1 MMSNL
6 FIHIQVYTAT
16 KFMIE
21 PIFHVY
27 VSLLKLHNFR
37 KFFNTKNLFNT
48 TSMKLSPKMKKAL
61 NDQVILEASASNSYL
76 AMASWCEVTGY
87 QGAANYFY
95 AQSDEERTHML
106 KIVHFLNALG
116 AVATVPAIKAPT
128 SSYTSLEGL
137 IKTALKNEQSVT
149 KAVHN
154 MVEIAQKEK
163 DHSTYAFLEWF
174 VNEQV
179 QEETKFE
186 TILQKFDLLGRDKL
200 GINEIDKFLAS
211 EATSPDTTA

>member
-1 MMSNL
+1 
-6 FIHIQVYTAT
+6 
-16 KFMIE
+16 
-21 PIFHVY
+21 
-27 VSLLKLHNFR
+27 
-37 KFFNTKNLFNT
+37 
-48 TSMKLSPKMKKAL
+48 MKKVL
-61 NDQVILEASASNSYL
+61 NDQILLEASASNSYL
-76 AMASWCEVTGY
+76 AMASWCEITGY

-106 KIVHFLNALG
+106 KIVHYLNSLG
-116 AVATVPAIKAPT
+116 TPATIPAIKAPV
-128 SSYTSLEGL
+128 SSYKSLEEL

-149 KAVHN
+149 KAIHH
-154 MVEIAQKEK
+154 MVEITQKEK

-200 GINEIDKFLAS
+200 AIHEIDKLLAADAAS
-211 EATSPDTTA
+211 VESDPPA

>member
-1 MMSNL
+1 
-6 FIHIQVYTAT
+6 
-16 KFMIE
+16 MIK
-21 PIFHVY
+21 V
-27 VSLLKLHNFR
+27 
-37 KFFNTKNLFNT
+37 
-48 TSMKLSPKMKKAL
+48 KLSTTMKKVL
-61 NDQVILEASASNSYL
+61 NDQLLLEASASNSYL
-76 AMASWCEVTGY
+76 AMASWCEITGY

-106 KIVHFLNALG
+106 KIVHYLNSLG
-116 AVATVPAIKAPT
+116 TPATIPAIKAPV
-128 SSYTSLEGL
+128 SSYKSLEGL
-137 IKTALKNEQSVT
+137 IKTALNNEQSVT
-149 KAVHN
+149 KAIHR

-200 GINEIDKFLAS
+200 AIHEIDKLLAS
-211 EATSPDTTA
+211 DAASVESDPAA